1 MLTPVYLES
10 EGLADLRGYKT
21 TGEGLL
27 GRLILNA
34 VAFRGIWELNLLDP
48 VALGV
53 LDQPLSPHL
62 VRCQAVAAHTVG
74 ACSVHVPGTG
84 ASERLVALRTVLR
97 LVADDDFPAV
107 SACPSHGNYPSTTQ
121 TPRQACRHPRFTA

>member
-1 MLTPVYLES
+1 M
-10 EGLADLRGYKT
+10 
-21 TGEGLL
+21 
-27 GRLILNA
+27 
-34 VAFRGIWELNLLDP
+34 GIWELNLLDP

-53 LDQPLSPHL
+53 LGQPLSPHL

-74 ACSVHVPGTG
+74 ACSVPVPGTG
-84 ASERLVALRTVLR
+84 TSERLVALSAMLR
-97 LVADDDFPAV
+97 LVAYDGLLAV